1 MPSAESRKAASMGAA
16 TPTAEAE
23 MDCRPLMREILS
35 LGTSRPLTT
44 ADAGDCSAFIRPV
57 SALAA

>member
-1 MPSAESRKAASMGAA
+1 MGAA

-23 MDCRPLMREILS
+23 MDCRPLMREIFS